1 MKPPEKLT
9 KKERID
15 WSVLMDTMTMVEYD
29 LLQPVVQFGR
39 IPTDWTTIAKE
50 GVSPAKTRITARFD
64 ADVVKFFRSLGPGYQ
79 TKMNRVLKSWMLM
92 RVVGLVEGQENE
104 EIVEKI
110 LRYRD
115 LDRERPKVGDF
126 RTYLDLVGR

>member
-15 WSVLMDTMTMVEYD
+15 WTVLMDTMTMIEYD
-29 LLQPVVQFGR
+29 LLQPVVQSGR
-39 IPTDWTTIAKE
+39 IPIEWTTIAKE
-50 GVSPAKTRITARFD
+50 GGKSAKTRITARFD
-64 ADVVKFFRSLGPGYQ
+64 VDVVKFFRSLGPGYQ
-79 TKMNRVLKSWMLM
+79 EKMNRVLKSWMLM
-92 RVVGLVEGQENE
+92 RVVGLVEGQESE

-115 LDRERPKVGDF
+115 LERKRPKVGDM
-126 RTYLDLVGR
+126 RAYLDRVGD